1 METLSQRIAGH
12 ARLTPHAPAVLCGDQ
27 VITYGQLLARA
38 DAIAARLAGSVGAGD
53 IVHVRMPRGA
63 PLLQALVSVWRAGA
77 AYVVSEITGAP
88 GSSLPAALAQHVA
101 AELSL
106 GDDGQILIE
115 RRRGPALDAAGQA
128 MRARLGPAAYLLLT
142 SGTTGDRKAVAVTSD
157 NIAHY
162 CLGLLD
168 RLGTSGP
175 LTCGHVSSLEADLG
189 NTSLFLAWW
198 TGGAAALATDLERRD
213 PEALARWAGDARLS
227 LLKLTPS
234 HWRAVMPAFASVGGD
249 RAPLPHL
256 LLGGETLSIDLA
268 EQTLSTGRIGALWN
282 HYGPTETTI
291 GVAAFA
297 VTDLQ
302 AVKAAGHASVPI
314 GRALG
319 RAGFLLRDAHGALRE
334 GPGRGE
340 LVVFGPTVSAGY
352 LGPAATSGTFVDLGD
367 DRGRAYCT
375 GDQVAIRPDGVVE
388 YLGRND
394 RQVKLDGR
402 RVDLGVVE
410 SALSALL
417 DGRQVACWL
426 VDPEGRRR
434 LAVAIHGTPD
444 AIDIDR
450 FCTQAKLDH
459 GVNIAAPMARTI
471 SDWPLTANG
480 KTDQSR
486 LLQLFHAAGAQKHV
500 AMPAPNPAL
509 AVATAIWREQLGLDE
524 IAADADFFTLGG
536 DSLDAIAVLGRM
548 QTSGY
553 RVDAAR
559 FLAKPTLAV
568 LVEATARPDVS
579 SQGDDRPVV
588 RAAMTSALRHWHVPS
603 AIVAPDWHN
612 QAMMLSIAQGLSL
625 DALERA
631 LGAIVA
637 AHPLLRSRLDL
648 AGQGWTLGSSR
659 DQGIAAEAVLPTVD
673 AIAADKAL
681 QRLCEAAQQS
691 LDLAAGRLLA
701 VRLIRGRAR
710 DLLLLVGHH
719 AAFDAVSWRIFIAE
733 LFLQLDRPATPGGA
747 SDLATLDAWVQEE
760 RAFRSE
766 RRRDIAHYLDTLRP
780 LVPAHRLPLGDGV
793 PEQEMRAAWFAL
805 SHDQTE
811 RFRHAVAQSGIH
823 AGSFLLAALA
833 SAWRTVD
840 GSDTVWIDIEGH
852 GRVRSGSG
860 VDVSNSLGWF
870 TTVTPV
876 AIDCRLVAG
885 ESAADAVRQALAR
898 VPAHV
903 QEIGIE
909 PADLQAAG
917 LAAPILAYNYLGEW
931 RAPRSARWEPRF
943 AGTHAGR
950 ARGPGNLRAH
960 QFTMTGRITDG
971 RLAVDIAHPRA
982 ETEKVEALAIACHG
996 ALLGAI
1002 GAPIEPAH
1010 VLHGPNASGQLAYAP
1025 ALLVP
1030 PADSAAPDCDYRMI
1044 LITGATGFLGIHL
1057 LCALLD
1063 RTNAQFQCLVR
1074 AADAAEARSRLR
1086 EAFECY
1092 GFGSAWHRAQ
1102 QRLAVIAGDIGAPGL
1117 GLDRSAY
1124 ARLCQ
1129 GVDAVYHCAAD
1140 VRLLAPAAAIY
1151 PVNVEGTRHL
1161 LGFAQDAGQIDFH
1174 HVSTLSVAGAG
1185 NSRRLFDEDSFDIGQ
1200 SFRNPYEASKF
1211 AAERLVRDYGR
1222 LNARAAIY
1230 RMGNVAAHSVTGQFQ
1245 RNAAENQ
1252 LVQML
1257 RAVLRLGI
1265 LPEGEHQSLAL
1276 SPVDV
1281 VAGGIAALSLRANL
1295 SGTFHVESPHQISLQ
1310 QLLRQLARHVR
1321 PLVPRPGATLRDVLA
1336 TASLHTDHELAT
1348 AAFWAG
1354 RPAPAVS
1361 FEHDKTAALLK
1372 EAKIV
1377 FPVPSDAWL
1386 ASFVAGLDGAGALGA
1401 PGAPTARPAE
1411 TAEAVHS

>member
-12 ARLTPHAPAVLCGDQ
+12 ARLTPDAPAVLCGDQ
-27 VITYGQLLARA
+27 VITYAQLVARA
-38 DAIAARLAGSVGAGD
+38 DAIAARLAGSVGPGD

-63 PLLQALVSVWRAGA
+63 PLLLALVSVWRAGA
-77 AYVVSEITGAP
+77 AYVVSEITEVP
-88 GSSLPAALAQHVA
+88 GPSLPAALAQHVA

-106 GDDGQILIE
+106 GEDGQILIE
-115 RRRGPALDAAGQA
+115 CRHRPALDAAGQA
-128 MRARLGPAAYLLLT
+128 MRAQLGPAAYLLLT
-142 SGTTGDRKAVAVTSD
+142 SGTTGDRKAVAVTSG

-213 PEALARWAGDARLS
+213 PEALARWVGAAGLS

-234 HWRAVMPAFASVGGD
+234 HWRAVMPAFALLGRD

-291 GVAAFA
+291 GVAAFP
-297 VTDLQ
+297 VKDLQ
-302 AVKAAGHASVPI
+302 AVKAEGHASVPI

-319 RAGFLLRDAHGALRE
+319 RAGFLLRDEQGAFRE

-352 LGPAATSGTFVDLGD
+352 LGPAATSGTFVTLGD

-375 GDQVAIRPDGVVE
+375 GDQVAIRADGVVE

-417 DGRQVACWL
+417 DGRQLACWL

-444 AIDIDR
+444 TIDIDR
-450 FCTQAKLDH
+450 FCSQAKLHH

-486 LLQLFHAAGAQKHV
+486 LLQLFHAASAQKQV
-500 AMPAPNPAL
+500 AMPAPNPAF
-509 AVATAIWREQLGLDE
+509 AVARAIWREQLGLDD
-524 IAADADFFTLGG
+524 IAPDADFFTLGG

-568 LVEATARPDVS
+568 LVEATARPETHG
-579 SQGDDRPVV
+579 QGNDQPVV
-588 RAAMTSALRHWHVPS
+588 RAGLTSALRHWHAPS
-603 AIVAPDWHN
+603 AIVTPDWHN
-612 QAMMLSIAQGLSL
+612 QAVMFSIAQGLSL

-631 LGAIVA
+631 LGAIAA

-648 AGQGWTLGSSR
+648 AGQAWALGSS
-659 DQGIAAEAVLPTVD
+659 DGHPIAAKIVLPCID
-673 AIAADKAL
+673 QIDEDKSIE
-681 QRLCEAAQQS
+681 RLCEAAQQS

-701 VRLIRGRAR
+701 VRLICARER

-733 LFLQLDRPATPGGA
+733 LFLQLDRPATPSGA
-747 SDLATLDAWVQEE
+747 CDLATLDAWVQEE
-760 RAFRSE
+760 RTFRSE
-766 RRRDIAHYLDTLRP
+766 RRPEIAHYLDALRP
-780 LVPAHRLPLGDGV
+780 LVPAHGHSPGDDV
-793 PEQEMRAAWFAL
+793 REQEMRAAWFAL
-805 SHDQTE
+805 PHKQTE
-811 RFRHAVAQSGIH
+811 RFRDAVAQSGLH
-823 AGSFLLAALA
+823 AGAFLLAALA

-840 GSDTVWIDIEGH
+840 GGNTLWIDIEGH
-852 GRVRSGSG
+852 GRVRSGSA

-876 AIDCRLVAG
+876 AIDSRTVPDW
-885 ESAADAVRQALAR
+885 SATEAVREALAR

-903 QEIGIE
+903 QEIGIA
-909 PADLQAAG
+909 PADLRAAG
-917 LAAPILAYNYLGEW
+917 LAAPMLAYNYLGEW
-931 RAPRSARWEPRF
+931 RAPHSARWEPRF
-943 AGTHAGR
+943 AAVHAGR

-982 ETEKVEALAIACHG
+982 HAEKAEALAIACHG
-996 ALLGAI
+996 ALLKLI

-1010 VLHGPNASGQLAYAP
+1010 VLHGPNASGQLAYVPAP
-1025 ALLVP
+1025 LVP
-1030 PADSAAPDCDYRMI
+1030 PAETAAPDCDYRMI
-1044 LITGATGFLGIHL
+1044 LITGATGFLGVHL

-1063 RTNAQFQCLVR
+1063 RTSAQFQCLVR
-1074 AADAAEARSRLR
+1074 AADAAEARHRLR
-1086 EAFECY
+1086 DAFESH
-1092 GFGSAWHRAQ
+1092 GLGSAWHRAQ
-1102 QRLAVIAGDIGAPGL
+1102 ARLAVIAGDIGAPDL
-1117 GLDRSAY
+1117 RLDRSAY
-1124 ARLCQ
+1124 ARLCR

-1140 VRLLAPAAAIY
+1140 VRLLAPAAAIF

-1185 NSRRLFDEDSFDIGQ
+1185 NAWRLFDEESLDIGQ

-1230 RMGNVAAHSVTGQFQ
+1230 RMGNVAAHSITGQFQ
-1245 RNAAENQ
+1245 RNAADNQ
-1252 LVQML
+1252 LVQIL
-1257 RAVLRLGI
+1257 RAVVRLGI
-1265 LPEGEHQSLAL
+1265 MPEGEHQSLAL

-1295 SGTFHVESPHQISLQ
+1295 SGTFHVESPHQISLL
-1310 QLLRQLARHVR
+1310 QLLRQLTGHVR
-1321 PLVPRPGATLRDVLA
+1321 PLVPQPGATLRDVLA
-1336 TASLHTDHELAT
+1336 SPSLHADHELAT

-1361 FEHDKTAALLK
+1361 FEHHKTAALLK
-1372 EAKIV
+1372 EAEIV

-1386 ASFVAGLDGAGALGA
+1386 ASFVAGLDRAGALGA
-1401 PGAPTARPAE
+1401 PAVRPAE